1 MRVRVAWLLF
11 LCASLASAADLP
23 SGESLIQRFIDRSGG
38 AAAYAKAQNAQMTGT
53 VDIAGRNISGK
64 VEMVEEGGK
73 SWMGLELQGIGKM
86 EQGFDG
92 ETAWESNPIQGSR
105 LIEGDEKS
113 ALKRSS
119 GFSLV
124 QSWKDDYSAA
134 RTVGEE
140 DFHGKPAWKVEMT
153 PKEGKAETFYFD
165 KESSLLLGMSA
176 TVSTPLG
183 DIAADVT
190 LSDYRAID
198 GIQTPFTMT
207 QGAMGQVIVMHF
219 DRITYNAPV
228 PKERFAL
235 PADVKALLAKKKN

>member
-1 MRVRVAWLLF
+1 MNRRLVCLFVVCAWAVA
-11 LCASLASAADLP
+11 AADLP
-23 SGESLIQRFIDRSGG
+23 SGESLIQRFIERSGG
-38 AAAYAKAQNAQMTGT
+38 VAAYAKARNAQMSGT
-53 VDIAGRNISGK
+53 VEIEGRNISGK
-64 VEMVEEGGK
+64 VEMVEEGDK
-73 SWMGLELQGIGKM
+73 SWTGLELPGIGKI

-119 GFSLV
+119 GFALIH
-124 QSWKDDYSAA
+124 SWKDEYSAA

-140 DFHGKPAWKVEMT
+140 DFHGKPAWRVEMT
-153 PKEGKAETFYFD
+153 PKDGKPETFHFD
-165 KESSLLLGMSA
+165 KESSLLVGMSA

-190 LSDYRAID
+190 LSDYRAVD

-219 DRITYNAPV
+219 DRIAYNAAV
-228 PKERFAL
+228 PKDRFAL
-235 PADVKALLAKKKN
+235 PPEVKALVAKKKQ